1 VLEYGV
7 PRSMKR
13 WSCSGSKAIARSS
26 IQGGKDQ
33 LFLAALE
40 RYREIQAWPL
50 WIGEFFC
57 PM

>member
-1 VLEYGV
+1 VNRQGLYDT
-7 PRSMKR
+7 
-13 WSCSGSKAIARSS
+13 C
-26 IQGGKDQ
+26 GGKDQ

-50 WIGEFFC
+50 WIREFFC